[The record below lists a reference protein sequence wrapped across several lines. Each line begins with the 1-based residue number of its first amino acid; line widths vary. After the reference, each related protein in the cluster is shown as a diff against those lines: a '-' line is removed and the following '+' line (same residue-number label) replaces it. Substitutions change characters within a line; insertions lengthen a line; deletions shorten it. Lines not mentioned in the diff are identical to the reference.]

1 MQYDQQRQDYFDALA
16 WVTALMEA
24 TAAAQ
29 LTNATPCTEYDVR
42 ALAGHLIGTAHRGLG
57 TAEGVS
63 TRGIPHV
70 VTEVADPQLA
80 TAYAALADRIRA
92 AWKPL
97 RSDDQVRAPWGPCTA
112 QTAARGFT
120 IETVTHGWDLAI
132 ATCQP
137 STELDH
143 VAERC
148 LPFVT
153 DVIPDRL
160 RGIMYGEPVP
170 GLAAASATER
180 LAHLLGRQH
189 HPLPA
194 RLQADAERTA
204 TSELPG

>member
-1 MQYDQQRQDYFDALA
+1 MQFDQQRQDYFDALA

-24 TAAAQ
+24 TTTAQ
-29 LTNATPCTEYDVR
+29 LTDATPCAEYDVR

-63 TRGIPHV
+63 TQAIPHA
-70 VTEVADPQLA
+70 VTDVPDAQLA
-80 TAYAALADRIRA
+80 AAYAALADRIRA

-112 QTAARGFT
+112 HTAARGFT

-132 ATCQP
+132 ATDQP
-137 STELDH
+137 STKLDH
-143 VAERC
+143 AAERC
-148 LPFVT
+148 LPFAT

-160 RGIMYGEPVP
+160 RGVMYDDPVP

-180 LAHLLGRQH
+180 LAHLLGHQRQA
-189 HPLPA
+189 LPT
-194 RLQADAERTA
+194 RLQADAKREA
-204 TSELPG
+204 TSEPPG